1 MDEKT
6 WHRRTEVPLVLA
18 SLVYL
23 IAYSWR
29 VIGGLEGVAH
39 VVVTAVILATWA
51 LFIVDYIVR
60 LSLAK
65 DRRVW
70 FRTHLGTL
78 AITLIPVFRLVL
90 LLRERFGQLP
100 SAVLAEDALLMQLLL
115 IERLGTPE
123 KREEVTY

>member
-1 MDEKT
+1 MLRDDARVDEKT

-29 VIGGLEGVAH
+29 VIGGLEGVVHA
-39 VVVTAVILATWA
+39 VMTAVILATWA
-51 LFIVDYIVR
+51 LFIVDYVVR

-78 AITLIPVFRLVL
+78 AIAVIPVFRLVL
-90 LLRERFGQLP
+90 LLR
-100 SAVLAEDALLMQLLL
+100 D
-115 IERLGTPE
+115 
-123 KREEVTY
+123 